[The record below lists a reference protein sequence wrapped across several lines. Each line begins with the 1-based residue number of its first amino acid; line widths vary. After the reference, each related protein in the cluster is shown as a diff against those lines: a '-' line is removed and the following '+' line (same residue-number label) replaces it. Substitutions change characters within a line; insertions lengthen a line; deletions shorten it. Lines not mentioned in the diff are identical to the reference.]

1 MGVELSEWRRES
13 RQADRLSRSRWRGAG
28 EIPVQWMAGPRLH
41 ERAFRPLPAVAAI
54 ILLTALSGCGSS
66 PTRHAAVPPSIS
78 PAQQREYAPPGT
90 AEDPWGAY
98 IREASQR
105 YQLPEQYIRAVMRQE
120 SGGQE
125 FLHGQPITSPAGAIG
140 LMQVM
145 PETYANLRDRYGL
158 GPDPYNPR
166 DNILAGTAYLKEL
179 YDRFGSPG
187 FLAAYNC
194 GPRCLSDHLAS
205 GRPLPA
211 ETLTYVAAIGPRI
224 GASGSI
230 PSGTGAR
237 YAMAASSTET
247 DALNRQALASAAS
260 GRAYAPTAPVITY
273 TAPVYT
279 APVRPPPPAPVQVA
293 ARPAPAPT
301 PPAPVYA
308 APAAA
313 PVLVAAAASG
323 NGGWGIQVGAFS
335 SQNQAQAYADTVR
348 AHAHGRLDTTRTVVP
363 VTMRPDG
370 AILYRARLVGL
381 TADAASDVCNSLAH
395 DQMSCIVVAEDRV

>member
-1 MGVELSEWRRES
+1 MGVELSEGGRGSRR
-13 RQADRLSRSRWRGAG
+13 ADRLRGSRQQGVDA
-28 EIPVQWMAGPRLH
+28 IPVQRIAEFDPRR
-41 ERAFRPLPAVAAI
+41 RAFRPLPAIAAI
-54 ILLTALSGCGSS
+54 VVLATLSACGSEPS
-66 PTRHAAVPPSIS
+66 RHAAAPPAIS
-78 PAQQREYAPPGT
+78 PAQEREYAPPGVT
-90 AEDPWGAY
+90 DDPWGPY
-98 IREASQR
+98 IHEASQR
-105 YQLPEQYIRAVMRQE
+105 YQFPEQYIRAVMRQE

-211 ETLTYVAAIGPRI
+211 ETVNYVASIGPRI
-224 GASGSI
+224 GASGSL
-230 PSGTGAR
+230 PMGTGGS
-237 YAMAASSTET
+237 YALAVSAPET
-247 DALNRQALASAAS
+247 DALNRQALASAVS
-260 GRAYAPTAPVITY
+260 GRAYAPTAPVY

-279 APVRPPPPAPVQVA
+279 APVRSQPPAPVQVA
-293 ARPAPAPT
+293 ARPT
-301 PPAPVYA
+301 PPAAPVYA
-308 APAAA
+308 APAAT
-313 PVLVAAAASG
+313 PVMVAAAAS

-335 SQNQAQAYADTVR
+335 SQTQAQAYAETVR
-348 AHAHGRLDTTRTVVP
+348 ARAHGRLDTTRTVVP

-370 AILYRARLVGL
+370 AILYRSRLVGL